1 MRLKGDRR
9 SEDLFAV
16 EVILFIFILMSVF
29 PATKTWEFVTAG
41 IIILLCVAALLRKRD
56 KS

>member
-1 MRLKGDRR
+1 MQLKGDRR
-9 SEDLFAV
+9 TEDVFAV
-16 EVILFIFILMSVF
+16 CVIFFVLMAMF

-41 IIILLCVAALLRKRD
+41 IIILLCLAALLRKRD